1 MIHKIRRGIRDPEHA
16 PDVNDLIK
24 ANPIYRRAEN
34 NAQKRADW
42 FTSFNRE
49 CMAKGCRIIS
59 SPGASDVIIEC
70 LPGDPW
76 PEELKARGF
85 PLRPEPDGTR
95 IVPYA
100 TRQEMTQNADG
111 TLAPIT
117 EGSTQPTTMIVH
129 QPGIRQTARFTM
141 LAPF

>member
-1 MIHKIRRGIRDPEHA
+1 MPRYDK
-16 PDVNDLIK
+16 
-24 ANPIYRRAEN
+24 NPIYRRAEN
-34 NAQKRADW
+34 TAQKRADW

-49 CMAKGCRIIS
+49 CMAKGCWIIS
-59 SPGASDVIIEC
+59 SPGASEVIIET
-70 LPGDPW
+70 LPNDPW
-76 PEELKARGF
+76 PGELKARGF
-85 PLRPEPDGTR
+85 PIRWLENGTR
-95 IVPYA
+95 TVPYA
-100 TRQEMTQNADG
+100 TREEMTQNADG